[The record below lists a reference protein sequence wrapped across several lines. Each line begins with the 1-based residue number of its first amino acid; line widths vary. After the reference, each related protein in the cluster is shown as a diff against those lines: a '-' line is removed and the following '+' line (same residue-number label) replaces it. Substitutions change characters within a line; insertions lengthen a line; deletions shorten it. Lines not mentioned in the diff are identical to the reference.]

1 MRQYARHVQL
11 VIIVI
16 PRILHQ
22 VIVAVLKVSTALKE
36 LEYKGSH
43 VPSAP
48 SEVDLIFK
56 VLQIVLYVLQ
66 EVTVVQRLSQH
77 PLVVALQVTIVLLD
91 HKIVKVKRALRLVI
105 YVLQAHTVQAVQV
118 YLCHVYQVLLII

>member
-1 MRQYARHVQL
+1 MHPCALHVQL
-11 VIIVI
+11 VITAI

-22 VIVAVLKVSTALKE
+22 VIAAVLKVSTALKE

-56 VLQIVLYVLQ
+56 ALQIVLYVLQ
-66 EVTVVQRLSQH
+66 EVTAVQRLSQH
-77 PLVVALQVTIVLLD
+77 PLVVVLPVTIVLLD
-91 HKIVKVKRALRLVI
+91 HKIVMA
-105 YVLQAHTVQAVQV
+105 
-118 YLCHVYQVLLII
+118 